1 MKKFARAAIN
11 VAPNKEREETARG
24 TWHARF
30 LPSTF
35 HHLRR
40 LDNNKF
46 PTRASPL
53 SFQISFRR
61 SSSPPIVRVISR
73 NSDRSEGQ
81 GDDGGTR
88 FFIYECALCIPVFFG
103 LTENP
108 GPGWMSVGARFRR
121 KPALD
126 GPARFLF
133 AIRRRVYASYVT
145 RMLVRRAPL
154 VERSAISGFWPLTT
168 SSVAYPWPFGP
179 RGPRI
184 LSLVRDN
191 SKHSIE
197 GFLVR
202 AQLTNWFMNKLA
214 GR

>member
-1 MKKFARAAIN
+1 
-11 VAPNKEREETARG
+11 
-24 TWHARF
+24 
-30 LPSTF
+30 
-35 HHLRR
+35 
-40 LDNNKF
+40 
-46 PTRASPL
+46 
-53 SFQISFRR
+53 
-61 SSSPPIVRVISR
+61 
-73 NSDRSEGQ
+73 
-81 GDDGGTR
+81 
-88 FFIYECALCIPVFFG
+88 
-103 LTENP
+103 
-108 GPGWMSVGARFRR
+108 MSVGARFRR

-168 SSVAYPWPFGP
+168 PSVAYPGL
-179 RGPRI
+179 RI

-191 SKHSIE
+191 SNHSIE

>member
-1 MKKFARAAIN
+1 MARAFSTSNVPSSSQTRQQISHSS
-11 VAPNKEREETARG
+11 VAPKFSDFLSSLVVAATCPRNFSQFGSIRG
-24 TWHARF
+24 T
-30 LPSTF
+30 
-35 HHLRR
+35 RR
-40 LDNNKF
+40 
-46 PTRASPL
+46 
-53 SFQISFRR
+53 RR
-61 SSSPPIVRVISR
+61 Y
-73 NSDRSEGQ
+73 
-81 GDDGGTR
+81 GGTR

-168 SSVAYPWPFGP
+168 PSVAYPWPFGP
-179 RGPRI
+179 RGLRI

-191 SKHSIE
+191 STTAYKDFSYA
-197 GFLVR
+197 R
-202 AQLTNWFMNKLA
+202 S
-214 GR
+214 

>member
-1 MKKFARAAIN
+1 MSLVI
-11 VAPNKEREETARG
+11 VANCPRDFPQFGSIRG
-24 TWHARF
+24 
-30 LPSTF
+30 S
-35 HHLRR
+35 RR
-40 LDNNKF
+40 
-46 PTRASPL
+46 
-53 SFQISFRR
+53 RR
-61 SSSPPIVRVISR
+61 Y
-73 NSDRSEGQ
+73 
-81 GDDGGTR
+81 GGTR

-108 GPGWMSVGARFRR
+108 GPGWTSVGARFRR

-168 SSVAYPWPFGP
+168 PSVAYPWPFGP
-179 RGPRI
+179 RGLRI

-191 SKHSIE
+191 SKNSIG

-214 GR
+214 RR